1 MSCGIGCR
9 HSLDPTVLWLWC
21 MLAASALTQ
30 PLTWEHVNV
39 AEEILKSKTKQKKKK
54 KKEDIQMAR
63 RHMKRCSTSLILR
76 ERQIKSTIRY
86 HFTLV
91 RKDIIKKSTNTTYY
105 RGGREKEP
113 SYTIG
118 GNVSCF
124 SLCGEQYGGSLKN

>member
-1 MSCGIGCR
+1 
-9 HSLDPTVLWLWC
+9 

-30 PLTWEHVNV
+30 PLTWEHAYV
-39 AEEILKSKTKQKKKK
+39 ADAILKNKTNQKKKK

-86 HFTLV
+86 HFTQV

-113 SYTIG
+113 SYTFG
-118 GNVSCF
+118 GNVSWF
-124 SLCGEQYGGSLKN
+124 SLCGEQYGSSLKN